1 MDLLLEARKIRYYCL
16 VLPHT
21 LLSSLSHCY
30 MYFLHNNNIG
40 LKIVDTCS
48 TGLPKLSSRDSRIQ
62 VVWNLLNV
70 YTFLCSFFISGGY
83 AALK

>member
-48 TGLPKLSSRDSRIQ
+48 TGLPKLSSRDSPIQ
-62 VVWNLLNV
+62 VVWKLHFCVLFSSLVNTQPEIIYL
-70 YTFLCSFFISGGY
+70 
-83 AALK
+83 